1 MHIVPL
7 HSLNKWG
14 KQSCVRDTR
23 GFCAVAIFVFCI
35 LVFLDGCPTNILSVF
50 HFSFRMLLFLALLS
64 DGARPL
70 VLPLNCL
77 LLLRQGFEVK
87 LLQWEKEQI
96 FEFLRKFAPLE

>member
-1 MHIVPL
+1 
-7 HSLNKWG
+7 
-14 KQSCVRDTR
+14 
-23 GFCAVAIFVFCI
+23 
-35 LVFLDGCPTNILSVF
+35 
-50 HFSFRMLLFLALLS
+50 MLLFLALLS